1 MNKFT
6 KNTVTLAIVVATM
19 FLFTSLFSGVS
30 KVSAAG
36 GENCTVGAYGITTC
50 APTGIIFKDGND
62 NQLSVLDVVAIGLT
76 FTVGVAL
83 ILNGKFIKNKLVNVT
98 K

>member
-1 MNKFT
+1 MNKLIQ
-6 KNTVTLAIVVATM
+6 NSITLAIIAIAM
-19 FLFTSLFSGVS
+19 FVFSFVIGGTN

-62 NQLSVLDVVAIGLT
+62 NQLSVLDVVAIGVT
-76 FTVGVAL
+76 FGAGVAL
-83 ILNGKFIKNKLVNVT
+83 ILNGKFIKNKIANLT